1 MQPPDQPTRRSSRGR
16 RWLAHL
22 WREWTVESFRPIAP
36 AFAKPNPAEWSDE
49 RVTVA
54 WLGHATVLINFF
66 GIKILTDPV
75 LFPRIGIRIP
85 FLFTIGPKRL
95 TTPALSV
102 GELPEIDLIL
112 LSHAHFDHFDLR
124 TLHRLSR
131 RRSPRRP
138 KADFA
143 DSTSVITA
151 PRTSDLLRWTQF
163 RDVTELRWGERKSI
177 TASASK
183 SGRRGDTDS
192 SRGET
197 GPEHSR
203 RIDIIAFRVKHWG
216 ARVQRDDYRGYNGY
230 LLERNGRRI
239 IFGGDTAM
247 TDDFQQLR
255 SYGAIAGPGSAG
267 QLLQSR
273 VTATSE
279 DATGRS
285 WATQPVESTGCP
297 SGTKWVDLALMSIG
311 CYNPWIRTHCNPE
324 QAIQMANDVGA
335 QFIMP
340 VHHQTFRLSFE
351 PFREPIER
359 FQAALHG
366 TPERIALREIGETFV
381 LPL

>member
-1 MQPPDQPTRRSSRGR
+1 MQPPDQPTLRSSRVR

-95 TTPALSV
+95 TAPALAFD
-102 GELPEIDLIL
+102 ELPKIDLIL
-112 LSHAHFDHFDLR
+112 LSHAHFDHIDMR
-124 TLHRLSR
+124 TLHRL
-131 RRSPRRP
+131 
-138 KADFA
+138 DG
-143 DSTSVITA
+143 STKVITA
-151 PRTSDLLRWTQF
+151 PCTSELLRWTKL
-163 RDVTELRWGERKSI
+163 RDITELRWGERKSI
-177 TASASK
+177 
-183 SGRRGDTDS
+183 
-192 SRGET
+192 ET
-197 GPEHSR
+197 PAG
-203 RIDIIAFRVKHWG
+203 RIDIVAVQVKHWG
-216 ARVQRDDYRGYNGY
+216 ARLQRDDYRGYNGY

-239 IFGGDTAM
+239 LFAGDTAL
-247 TDDFQQLR
+247 TDSFSELR
-255 SYGAIAGPGSAG
+255 RFGSIAGPGSAG

-285 WATQPVESTGCP
+285 WATQPVDSTGCH
-297 SGTKWVDLALMSIG
+297 SGAKWVDLAIMSIG

-324 QAIQMANDVGA
+324 QAVQMANDAGA

-359 FQAALHG
+359 FEAALRD
-366 TPERIALREIGETFV
+366 TPERIALREIGQTFV

>member
-1 MQPPDQPTRRSSRGR
+1 MQPPDQPTLRSSRVR

-36 AFAKPNPAEWSDE
+36 AFAKPSPAEWSDE

-95 TTPALSV
+95 TAPALSV
-102 GELPEIDLIL
+102 RELPEIDIIL
-112 LSHAHFDHFDLR
+112 LSHAHFDHFDIR
-124 TLHRLSR
+124 TLHCLSR
-131 RRSPRRP
+131 RRSPRRS

-143 DSTSVITA
+143 ESTKVITA
-151 PRTSDLLRWTQF
+151 PRTSDLLRWTKF
-163 RDVTELRWGERKSI
+163 RNVTELRWGDRWGAERKGSKQSSLAGGEHPRSQRKSI
-177 TASASK
+177 EAPA
-183 SGRRGDTDS
+183 GG
-192 SRGET
+192 
-197 GPEHSR
+197 
-203 RIDIIAFRVKHWG
+203 IDIVAVRVKHWG
-216 ARVQRDDYRGYNGY
+216 ARLQRDDYRGYNGY
-230 LLERNGRRI
+230 LLERDGHRI
-239 IFGGDTAM
+239 LFAGDTAF
-247 TDDFQQLR
+247 TDSFSELR
-255 SYGAIAGPGSAG
+255 RFGSI
-267 QLLQSR
+267 
-273 VTATSE
+273 
-279 DATGRS
+279 
-285 WATQPVESTGCP
+285 
-297 SGTKWVDLALMSIG
+297 DLAIMSIG

-324 QAIQMANDVGA
+324 QAIQMANDAGA
-335 QFIMP
+335 KFIMP

-359 FQAALHG
+359 FEAALRD